1 MKKSKE
7 EWRKEL
13 SPEQFAVMFEKGTE
27 RPFTGEY
34 YDNHE
39 RGVYKCAACGT
50 MLFSSDTKFD
60 SGTGWPSFDRPA
72 NRENVEL
79 HEDGSLGMRRTEV
92 TCKNCGAHL
101 GHVFS
106 DGPTDTGER
115 FCINSCS
122 LKLEKEKD

>member
-1 MKKSKE
+1 MKKTKE

-13 SPEQFAVMFEKGTE
+13 TPEQFAVMFEKGTE

-39 RGVYKCAACGT
+39 KGVYKCAACGVT
-50 MLFSSDTKFD
+50 LFSSDTKFD

-79 HEDGSLGMRRTEV
+79 HEDSSHGMRRTEV

-101 GHVFS
+101 GHVFP

-122 LKLEKEKD
+122 LKLEKDD

>member
-1 MKKSKE
+1 MKKTKE

-13 SPEQFAVMFEKGTE
+13 TPEQFAVMFEKGTE

-39 RGVYKCAACGT
+39 KGVYKCAACGAT
-50 MLFSSDTKFD
+50 LFSSDTKFD

-79 HEDGSLGMRRTEV
+79 HEDSSHGMRRTEV

-101 GHVFS
+101 GHVFN

-122 LKLEKEKD
+122 LKLEKDE

>member
-39 RGVYKCAACGT
+39 KGVYKCAACGT
-50 MLFSSDTKFD
+50 MLFSSYTKFD

>member
-1 MKKSKE
+1 MKKFKE

-13 SPEQFAVMFEKGTE
+13 TPEQFAVMFEKGTE

-39 RGVYKCAACGT
+39 KGVYNCAACGT

-101 GHVFS
+101 GHVFP

-122 LKLEKEKD
+122 LKLEKEKS